1 MMNAAN
7 SEGEND
13 LPNDDDE
20 EEDKKKLLA
29 IHFFDIAHVQPHFAQ
44 KIDISS
50 AI

>member
-20 EEDKKKLLA
+20 EEKKKLLA
-29 IHFFDIAHVQPHFAQ
+29 IHFFDIAHVQPHFA
-44 KIDISS
+44 
-50 AI
+50 

>member
-20 EEDKKKLLA
+20 EEKKKLMA
-29 IHFFDIAHVQPHFAQ
+29 IHFFDIAHVQPHFA
-44 KIDISS
+44 
-50 AI
+50 